1 MKQYT
6 KPLFSVYELNSVDIL
21 TSSALLNAVDDADEI
36 LNYDAIF
43 GINRKA

>member
-1 MKQYT
+1 MKQYIN
-6 KPLFSVYELNSVDIL
+6 PILSVYELNSADVL
-21 TSSALLNAVDDADEI
+21 TSSSLLNVVDGEDEI